1 MTVSLKHAF
10 TSGIA
15 DSGDI
20 TLVQPSNWNAEHT
33 LTLAQGNI
41 LGRLAAAGTGAA
53 TEIPLSFDASNN
65 ATFPGQV
72 NLVAGTT
79 SISPAKFTSG
89 TNLTTATAGSVEY
102 DGKVMYMTPQ
112 GTQRGI
118 IPGAQYFRLNSNGT
132 AGLNLATVAQPFFVN
147 GSSTAS
153 SISTTTL
160 TVGGTVTGTFAVG
173 QTITGTGVTS
183 GTIITAL
190 GTGTGGAGT
199 YTVNNSQ
206 TVASTTIQSSYG
218 VTLSSSTAYEFE
230 GMLFI
235 QKSSGTTSHNKL
247 FGFGGSA
254 TLNNIFFEIIAFN
267 DTNPNET
274 GPVIY
279 FATSA
284 AMAASS
290 DASVSNVIYYIA
302 FVKGTVSVNV
312 GGTFNPLYA
321 LSAAPGAAYTAQ
333 AGSFFSIYPIGSG
346 TSDVRVGNW
355 V

>member
-79 SISPAKFTSG
+79 SIAPLDFVSGSLLTSA
-89 TNLTTATAGSVEY
+89 NAGAIEY
-102 DGKVMYMTPQ
+102 DGKVIYATPQ
-112 GTQRGI
+112 GAQRGV
-118 IPGAQYFRLNSNGT
+118 IPGMQYFRLDSNAT
-132 AGLNLATVAQPFFVN
+132 AGFNIATIGQPFFVN
-147 GSSTAS
+147 GNSTAS
-153 SISTTTL
+153 SITGTTL

-173 QTITGTGVTS
+173 QTIAGSGVTS
-183 GTIITAL
+183 GTYITAL

-199 YTVNNSQ
+199 YTVSASQ
-206 TVASTTIQSSYG
+206 TVASTTIQSSRG
-218 VTLSSSTAYEFE
+218 VTLSSSTVYAFE

-235 QKSSGTTSHNKL
+235 SKTAGATAHTKS

-254 TLNNIFFEIIAFN
+254 TVNNILVEIIAFN
-267 DTNPNET
+267 DPDAEET
-274 GPVIY
+274 APPIY
-279 FATSA
+279 FQTSTA
-284 AMAASS
+284 LTLASDS
-290 DASVSNVIYYIA
+290 STGTTNYYIV
-302 FVKGTVSVNV
+302 FVKGTVSVNS
-312 GGTFNPLYA
+312 GGTFNPLYS
-321 LSAAPGAAYTAQ
+321 LSAAPGGAYTGQ
-333 AGSFFSIYPIGSG
+333 QGSFFSIYPIGAAG
-346 TSDVRVGNW
+346 ANTSVGNW